1 MHRQST
7 QTMILPVG
15 AGRQEGIP
23 SPNFSLIVALGLVP
37 SALRRDVGPL
47 SIQSSGHSP
56 LIGLQQAGPT
66 TQAIHQQATI
76 NTASTRG
83 GVDLA
88 SSDGCKALGV
98 DGRSIVLHQQIQ
110 WI

>member
-1 MHRQST
+1 
-7 QTMILPVG
+7 MILPVG
-15 AGRQEGIP
+15 AGRQEGTP

-56 LIGLQQAGPT
+56 LLGLRQAGPT
-66 TQAIHQQATI
+66 TRAIRRQATI
-76 NTASTRG
+76 HMASTHG

-88 SSDGCKALGV
+88 SSDGRKALGV
-98 DGRSIVLHQQIQ
+98 DGRPIVPHPTSADS
-110 WI
+110 WV